1 MPNLSW
7 NFLLPG
13 SGPHTFLWTG
23 SNAYIDNSIIKMS
36 KHTSP
41 SYTYSFEG
49 VEVRLERKNGTSSM
63 EVVKWKL
70 FVDGSYQIATHFTP
84 IGSPRSIWIF
94 LINIT
99 SHTITLCHDHS
110 TGRVELTLDSALVS
124 GRKYKIID
132 SGIKLRFECE
142 GVEGYVWVKPNL
154 FSFRYE
160 CVCNGVGLKPCHTM
174 KQVSWIEGGS

>member
-1 MPNLSW
+1 MQYVKESNSQHRLVEEHALSKDGTRDFKNAQEGRYETVHVILFLVNPQIITRSNPNPNL
-7 NFLLPG
+7 F
-13 SGPHTFLWTG
+13 H
-23 SNAYIDNSIIKMS
+23 
-36 KHTSP
+36 
-41 SYTYSFEG
+41 
-49 VEVRLERKNGTSSM
+49 
-63 EVVKWKL
+63 
-70 FVDGSYQIATHFTP
+70 SYQIATHFTP
-84 IGSPRSIWIF
+84 IGLPRSIWIF

-174 KQVSWIEGGS
+174 KQVSWIEGGELSDDGS